1 MFFNKYLLLL
11 ITFVAHW
18 TLYVVLLRRLY
29 RHARGAS
36 PLTTYEFMR
45 RYDWIHF
52 WWKNGRIFTILLMWW
67 CLSIIT
73 PEVKMF
79 SQQGSSVS
87 YKSSYVPFVCKSE
100 FCSPFVNYFY
110 NDTREPLYIY
120 PVYYNNGSF
129 AAVGEMKKI
138 VVIKPGV
145 FYRSPHVNI
154 EYWFDKPREYLFGT
168 PPSSHQGYGVKVWAI
183 DTKTRALENIALIKK
198 RIEEINKYGDFLSP
212 STIKALENYEQLQKN
227 CEQVRK
233 NEDIHWP

>member
-1 MFFNKYLLLL
+1 MLFNKYLLLL

-45 RYDWIHF
+45 RYDRIRF
-52 WWKNGRIFTILLMWW
+52 WWKDVRLITILVMWW

-73 PEVKMF
+73 PEVKVF
-79 SQQGSSVS
+79 SPQGGSVS
-87 YKSSYVPFVCKSE
+87 YNSYYVPFVCKGE
-100 FCSPFVNYFY
+100 FCSPFGNYFY
-110 NDTREPLYIY
+110 NDTGEPLYIY

-138 VVIKPGV
+138 KPGSLC
-145 FYRSPHVNI
+145 RSPHVNI
-154 EYWFDKPREYLFGT
+154 EYWFEEPNEYLFKT

-183 DTKTRALENIALIKK
+183 DTKTRALENIALIQKS
-198 RIEEINKYGDFLSP
+198 IEERNKYS
-212 STIKALENYEQLQKN
+212 YEQLQKYR
-227 CEQVRK
+227 ESVRK
-233 NEDIHWP
+233 N

>member
-1 MFFNKYLLLL
+1 MLFNKYLLLL

-45 RYDWIHF
+45 RYDRIHF
-52 WWKNGRIFTILLMWW
+52 WWKDCRIFTILAMWG

-100 FCSPFVNYFY
+100 FCSPFGNYFY

-145 FYRSPHVNI
+145 LYKSPHVNI
-154 EYWFDKPREYLFGT
+154 EYWFEEPREYLLKL
-168 PPSSHQGYGVKVWAI
+168 PPSSHQGLGVKVWAI

-198 RIEEINKYGDFLSP
+198 KIEERNKYGGIFNQ
-212 STIKALENYEQLQKN
+212 STIDAIKNYELLQKYR
-227 CEQVRK
+227 ESVRK
-233 NEDIHWP
+233 K

>member
-1 MFFNKYLLLL
+1 MLFNKYLLLL

-45 RYDWIHF
+45 RYDRIRF
-52 WWKNGRIFTILLMWW
+52 WWKNVRIITILVMWW

-79 SQQGSSVS
+79 SPQGGSVS
-87 YKSSYVPFVCKSE
+87 YNSYYVPFVCKGE
-100 FCSPFVNYFY
+100 FCSPFGNYFY
-110 NDTREPLYIY
+110 NDTGEPLYIY

-138 VVIKPGV
+138 VVIKPGSLC
-145 FYRSPHVNI
+145 RSPHVNI
-154 EYWFDKPREYLFGT
+154 EYWFEEPREYLFKT
-168 PPSSHQGYGVKVWAI
+168 PPSSHQGLGVKVWAI
-183 DTKTRALENIALIKK
+183 DTKAGALKNIALIQKS
-198 RIEEINKYGDFLSP
+198 IEERNKYS
-212 STIKALENYEQLQKN
+212 YEQLQKYR
-227 CEQVRK
+227 ESVRK
-233 NEDIHWP
+233 N